1 MRTGTV
7 LLLAVATSGY
17 GSDGAGRP
25 SAGCARPAPAVPPV
39 TLQVDGRARHVLTV
53 VPEGYTPDVP
63 HALVLA
69 LHGRTTSNLK
79 ARAYLGLEAH
89 AKRPTVFVYPAALV
103 AADGKYSWYEPGD
116 RRDRLRDYVLFDA
129 VVEAIGAAYCIDLDR
144 VFVVGHSL
152 GGSFANSLG
161 CARGSLIRGVG
172 TVAGRV
178 WEAPCSGPAA
188 AIILHNPKDD
198 LVPFERGLEARDHA
212 LRQNGLGPPSRP
224 CEPLA
229 LRCERYGPPGAPD
242 PVVWCPHGEERNGR
256 GDLYPHLWPRDAGR
270 AIMEFFE
277 SLPPAV
283 ATGWRESDSDAP
295 TSRVLSRLDHEHMD
309 RGEERA
315 R

>member
-1 MRTGTV
+1 MRTGAV

-17 GSDGAGRP
+17 ASERAGRP
-25 SAGCARPAPAVPPV
+25 SARCARPAPAIPPAR
-39 TLQVDGRARHVLTV
+39 LQVDGRTRDLLTV

-69 LHGRTTSNLK
+69 FHGRTTSNVK

-89 AKRPTVFVYPAALV
+89 AKRPTIFVYPAALV

-116 RRDRLRDYVLFDA
+116 RRDRLRDYALFDA
-129 VVEAIGAAYCIDLDR
+129 VVEAIGAAYCIDRDR

-152 GGSFANSLG
+152 GGSLANSLG
-161 CARGSLIRGVG
+161 CARGSVIRGVG

-178 WEAPCSGPAA
+178 WEGPCSGPAA
-188 AIILHNPKDD
+188 AMILHNPKDD

-242 PVVWCPHGEERNGR
+242 PVVWCPHPEERNGR

-270 AIMEFFE
+270 AIMGFFE
-277 SLPPAV
+277 SLPPPVV
-283 ATGWRESDSDAP
+283 AGSTGTP
-295 TSRVLSRLDHEHMD
+295 
-309 RGEERA
+309 
-315 R
+315 

>member
-1 MRTGTV
+1 MGVRAGAV

-17 GSDGAGRP
+17 ASERADRP
-25 SAGCARPAPAVPPV
+25 SAGCAGPAPAAPPAS
-39 TLQVDGRARHVLTV
+39 LQVDGRARDLLTV
-53 VPEGYTPDVP
+53 VPEGYTHGVP

-69 LHGRTTSNLK
+69 FHGRTTSNVK
-79 ARAYLGLEAH
+79 VRAYLGLEVH

-116 RRDRLRDYVLFDA
+116 KRDRLRDFALFDA

-161 CARGSLIRGVG
+161 CARGSVIRGVG

-178 WEAPCSGPAA
+178 WDAPCSGPAA
-188 AIILHNPKDD
+188 AMILHNPKDD
-198 LVPFERGLEARDHA
+198 LVAFELGREARDHA
-212 LRQNGLGPPSRP
+212 LRQNGLGPEARP

-229 LRCERYGPPGAPD
+229 LRCERYGPPDAPD
-242 PVVWCPHGEERNGR
+242 PVVFCPHGEDRNGR

-277 SLPPAV
+277 AL
-283 ATGWRESDSDAP
+283 R
-295 TSRVLSRLDHEHMD
+295 
-309 RGEERA
+309 
-315 R
+315 